1 MAKTPALHEEGGPMM
16 TTYNVSG
23 VFTVTDMDR
32 NQLEVAAGKL
42 MEQLLALEDA
52 GCGIH
57 SSAVSAD
64 LGASRVAVEVSID
77 AESEKVALSVAQ
89 SCMRAAI
96 HAAGG
101 ATSDWEKAPTRVNAA
116 LVTV

>member
-1 MAKTPALHEEGGPMM
+1 M
-16 TTYNVSG
+16 TTTFNVIG

-64 LGASRVAVEVSID
+64 LGASQFQVEVSID
-77 AESEKVALSVAQ
+77 ADSKKIALSVAQ
-89 SCMRAAI
+89 PCIRAAI
-96 HAAGG
+96 HATGG
-101 ATSDWEKAPTRVNAA
+101 ATPEWEQAPTRVNAA
-116 LVTV
+116 LVTA